1 MFLSLIEKRRSIRQ
15 FEQRAVEAEKI
26 DALVEAAL
34 RAPSSRGFNP
44 WRFVVVTDKRLL
56 AELSKAKEHGSS
68 FLAGAPLAIVV
79 CADPAVSDVWVE
91 DTSIATI
98 FLHLAAASMGLGSC
112 WVQVRKRKHNGET
125 TSEDYVRQILG
136 IPQNL
141 AVESMV
147 GIGYPAEKKAP
158 HKKESLQFE
167 KVFLNTYG
175 HSYIQG

>member
-125 TSEDYVRQILG
+125 TSEDYVRRLLG
-136 IPQNL
+136 IPENVN
-141 AVESMV
+141 VECMV